1 MPMVRRRDWVNNRI
15 ISVFTDMA
23 WCYAEDDLTTH
34 EQEIMFWVVYHNVID
49 YCKTKEAE
57 EPKATEEVTTVN
69 GKSAA

>member
-1 MPMVRRRDWVNNRI
+1 MVCPNADGAEARQRLC
-15 ISVFTDMA
+15 SVARHSLSGADKA
-23 WCYAEDDLTTH
+23 
-34 EQEIMFWVVYHNVID
+34 VYHNVID